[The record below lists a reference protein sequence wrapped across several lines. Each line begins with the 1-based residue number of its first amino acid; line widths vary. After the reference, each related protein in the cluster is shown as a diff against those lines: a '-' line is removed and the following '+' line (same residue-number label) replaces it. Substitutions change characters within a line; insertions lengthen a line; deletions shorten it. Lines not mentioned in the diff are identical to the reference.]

1 MKTKDVVWI
10 VSNCN
15 TPSKREKY
23 VKEMQ
28 KIINVDIFGRC
39 GKPCVEKGID
49 CIQNLGIR
57 SVSHCP
63 IKFVHPLLLFIIFP
77 CVMRHL

>member
-1 MKTKDVVWI
+1 MKTKDAVWI

-39 GKPCVEKGID
+39 GKLTSLEPISLRCFA
-49 CIQNLGIR
+49 R
-57 SVSHCP
+57 SAGD
-63 IKFVHPLLLFIIFP
+63 L
-77 CVMRHL
+77 

>member
-39 GKPCVEKGID
+39 GKPCVKKGID
-49 CIQNLGIR
+49 WLLYIQSSSNNRNNIEIGI
-57 SVSHCP
+57 V
-63 IKFVHPLLLFIIFP
+63 
-77 CVMRHL
+77 

>member
-1 MKTKDVVWI
+1 MKTKDAVWV

-28 KIINVDIFGRC
+28 NIINVDIFGRC
-39 GKPCVEKGID
+39 GKPCNQICLSTAFVYNIPMCDEAPLE
-49 CIQNLGIR
+49 IQK
-57 SVSHCP
+57 P
-63 IKFVHPLLLFIIFP
+63 ISDWLSSWVI
-77 CVMRHL
+77 

>member
-1 MKTKDVVWI
+1 
-10 VSNCN
+10 
-15 TPSKREKY
+15 

-49 CIQNLGIR
+49 CIQNLSKYYEYYIPM
-57 SVSHCP
+57 CDEAPLEIQKP
-63 IKFVHPLLLFIIFP
+63 ISDWLSSWVI
-77 CVMRHL
+77 

>member
-1 MKTKDVVWI
+1 MNVFGGNSSFTFRALKTKDVVWI

-39 GKPCVEKGID
+39 GKPCVKKGID
-49 CIQNLGIR
+49 CIQNL
-57 SVSHCP
+57 SKYYKVSQ
-63 IKFVHPLLLFIIFP
+63 
-77 CVMRHL
+77 